1 MVRRWFRPVGDPVRG
16 LFVKR
21 HESFEYP
28 YGKARKQLAIG
39 REGGSLVV
47 MDLDEARALI
57 NVLTEAI
64 ADLSAAQAEDE

>member
-1 MVRRWFRPVGDPVRG
+1 MVRRWIRPVGDPERG
-16 LFVKR
+16 LYVKR

-47 MDLDEARALI
+47 LDLDEARALI
-57 NVLTEAI
+57 KVLTGAI
-64 ADLSAAQAEDE
+64 ADLEAVQEEDE